1 MRFHL
6 IGLPHTNV
14 TREYVACS
22 YTQKHLKFTQM
33 MLSLGHEVF
42 SYASE
47 DNDVECTENIVI
59 NTKKSQKR
67 WFGEFDYHNNFF
79 PITWEPSDIHWKE
92 SNHMAKRQLRER
104 VKPGDFICIIAGYC
118 QEEIA
123 KAFPNN
129 PVVEYGIGYVGAFAS
144 YRVYESY
151 AHMHYVHGFNQNDN
165 GRAYDAVIPNYFDPN
180 DFTFSNEK
188 EDYYVFLGRF
198 IERKGVEIAVEATRK
213 LGAKLIMAGQG
224 CTQVGNTFYGD
235 GVKVEGDHL
244 EHIGHVNVE
253 ERAELLSKAKACFMP
268 TTYLEPFG
276 GVSIEALF
284 SGTPVIASDWGC
296 FTETIPHGE
305 AGYRFHTVGEAA
317 YYASDEMLSRLNNK
331 AIAEYAYDNYSMDVV
346 RYKYEDYFRQVQGL
360 YDGSGN
366 DFFSDLHGRD
376 DRFTHQMRSLQVP
389 LSLNVPTLTEIR
401 GQTKDSLQE

>member
-1 MRFHL
+1 
-6 IGLPHTNV
+6 
-14 TREYVACS
+14 
-22 YTQKHLKFTQM
+22 M

-47 DNDVECTENIVI
+47 DNDVDCTENIVI
-59 NTKKSQKR
+59 NSKANQLS
-67 WFGEFDYHNNFF
+67 WFGEFDFHSDFF
-79 PITWEPSDIHWKE
+79 PITWKPDDWHWKA
-92 SNHMAKRQLRER
+92 SNAYAIIEIGARIQ
-104 VKPGDFICIIAGYC
+104 PGDFICIIAGYC

-123 KAFPNN
+123 RSFPNN

-165 GRAYDAVIPNYFDPN
+165 GKAYDVVIPNYFDPN
-180 DFTFSNEK
+180 DFTFSAQK

-198 IERKGVEIAVEATRK
+198 IQRKGIEVAVEATRK

-224 CTQVGNTFYGD
+224 CNQVGNTFYGD
-235 GVKVEGDHL
+235 GVTVEGDHL
-244 EHIGHVNVE
+244 EHIGHVDVA

-268 TTYLEPFG
+268 TLYLEPFG

-305 AGYRFHTVGEAA
+305 VGYRFHTVGEAA
-317 YYASDEMLSRLNNK
+317 YYASDEMLSRIK
-331 AIAEYAYDNYSMDVV
+331 PHDCTKYAKENYSMDVV
-346 RYKYEDYFRQVQGL
+346 KYKYEDYFKQVSGL

-366 DFFSDLHGRD
+366 DFFSDWHGRD
-376 DRFTHQMRSLQVP
+376 DRFTHQRMSPQVP
-389 LSLNVPTLTEIR
+389 QSLSVPTLRAIR
-401 GQTKDSLQE
+401 ERTKDSQLE